1 MTRLTVAWS
10 GLLASMAC
18 GALYALALVWVALL
32 LGNAEEGLSGFDPGE
47 LAAAF
52 GLSLVVALVG
62 VVVGV
67 PLGIAP
73 IVVVVIAWGPLQH
86 RLGVGRAVLAAAG
99 VVGVVVLAETLLM
112 EPVRSDVTWGGV
124 LTFHL
129 PVAALSALCAGL
141 FLRLGLVSTQHR
153 VARRGY

>member
-1 MTRLTVAWS
+1 MSRLTVAWS
-10 GLLASMAC
+10 GMLASMCC

-32 LGNAEEGLSGFDPGE
+32 LGTAEEGLSGFDPGE

-73 IVVVVIAWGPLQH
+73 IVIVVIVWGPLQH
-86 RLGVGRAVLAAAG
+86 RLGTARAVLVAAG
-99 VVGVVVLAETLLM
+99 VVAVVVLAETLLL
-112 EPVRSDVTWGGV
+112 EPLRSDVTWEGAMV
-124 LTFHL
+124 FHL
-129 PVAALSALCAGL
+129 PVAALSALCTSL
-141 FLRLGLVSTQHR
+141 FLRLGLVSTHR
-153 VARRGY
+153 RAARRGY